1 MLCVKLAL
9 DRFKVLLCP
18 GSEGFLLLILLPVEK
33 HLLHCALLLVCI
45 TRVLQPRE
53 KASTQIHHFHTAH
66 VVSHDLLRQVFRLG
80 DDGNAT

>member
-33 HLLHCALLLVCI
+33 HLLHCALLLVSI

-53 KASTQIHHFHTAH
+53 KASAQIHHFHTAH